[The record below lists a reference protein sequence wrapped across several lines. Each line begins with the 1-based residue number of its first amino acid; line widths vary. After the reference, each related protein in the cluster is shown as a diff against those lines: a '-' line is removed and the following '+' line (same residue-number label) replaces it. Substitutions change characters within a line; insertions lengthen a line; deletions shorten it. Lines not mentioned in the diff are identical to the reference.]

1 MCMSNAGVVLRKV
14 IDKDRHR
21 VHSTM
26 LGSVTMLVIL
36 VLKF

>member
-1 MCMSNAGVVLRKV
+1 MCMSNAGAVLRKV

-21 VHSTM
+21 VRSMM
-26 LGSVTMLVIL
+26 LGSVTMLVVL